1 MRLWG
6 RGEGVRHQEVIID
19 GNLVIG
25 GQYHPFI
32 GTDGS
37 GSSKNQSLDFLA
49 CSILASLECI
59 SVLKRNWSGRKDGD
73 EEVA

>member
-1 MRLWG
+1 MIWFENEAPVKNGKGLERSKALLV

-49 CSILASLECI
+49 CN
-59 SVLKRNWSGRKDGD
+59 LKCQC
-73 EEVA
+73 V

>member
-1 MRLWG
+1 MIRFENETPVKNGKGLKRSKALLVG
-6 RGEGVRHQEVIID
+6 GEGVRHKEVIVD

-49 CSILASLECI
+49 CN
-59 SVLKRNWSGRKDGD
+59 LKCQC
-73 EEVA
+73 V